1 MISMQ
6 PPYTA
11 ERIYQHC
18 MPLMQQHL
26 AKKVACSET
35 RKDLSQ
41 ELYLKLMLVENWHS
55 IGNIN
60 AYVTTMLNNL
70 IIDFYRKSSKELV
83 DDVDLDSLKADT
95 CPEQYVGQHLAIE
108 KIQQLLNKQKPEM
121 KDLIWRAKI
130 NGDSCRNIACD
141 KGRSLS
147 WVEKS
152 LANLQSKCR
161 QLILGSQHN
170 D

>member
-1 MISMQ
+1 MQ

-11 ERIYQHC
+11 ERVYQHC
-18 MPLMQQHL
+18 LPLLQQTL
-26 AKKVACSET
+26 TKKVTCHET
-35 RKDLSQ
+35 RKDLLQ
-41 ELYLKLMLVENWHS
+41 ELYLKLMLIENWHT

-60 AYVTTMLNNL
+60 AYVTTILNNL
-70 IIDFYRKSSKELV
+70 IIDLYRKNNKELV
-83 DDVDLDSLKADT
+83 NDIDLDSLKSDA
-95 CPEQYVGQHLAIE
+95 CPEQHVGQHLAIE
-108 KIQQLLNKQKPEM
+108 KIQLLLDKQKPEI

-130 NGDSCRNIACD
+130 NGDSCRHIASD